1 MRHFAANYIFD
12 GEKLIKNA
20 FISLDKNGIIK
31 YISEENQALKE
42 KPFMSF
48 YNGILS
54 PGFINSHCHLELSD
68 NNSAENN
75 GVGLSSFIQ
84 KMIENRNKIVDFKKI
99 KNADE
104 IMFLKG
110 VNLCADIVNTDL

>member
-54 PGFINSHCHLELSD
+54 PGFIPLTSTKLSF
-68 NNSAENN
+68 SVA
-75 GVGLSSFIQ
+75 VIMLSS
-84 KMIENRNKIVDFKKI
+84 V
-99 KNADE
+99 
-104 IMFLKG
+104 
-110 VNLCADIVNTDL
+110 V